1 MNDIY
6 AFILL
11 LNKINFDIYN
21 NSSDYQKFEYICHLL
36 NGNYRF
42 DNIAKIKNII
52 YCIDT
57 FIYNFNRAV
66 KHFS

>member
-1 MNDIY
+1 MKDIY

-11 LNKINFDIYN
+11 LNKINFDVYE
-21 NSSDYQKFEYICHLL
+21 NSNDYQKFENICYLL

-42 DNIAKIKNII
+42 EKISKIKNII
-52 YCIDT
+52 YCIDV

-66 KHFS
+66 KELS